1 MDSFTT
7 AVSPPGVVAAGE
19 RAARGQSVADWS
31 KMEEKLKIQSP
42 DSTFN
47 ILLKLCSLTDMVR
60 LFK

>member
-19 RAARGQSVADWS
+19 RAARGQSEADWS
-31 KMEEKLKIQSP
+31 KTEEKLKIQSP